1 MLSVRIADFAA
12 DHAEICAIRFAVFVD
27 EQQVPESIEI
37 DDRDPHCV
45 HLLAVDDGE
54 PVGTGRIDLALS
66 GKVGR
71 VAVVASRRGQGVGTA
86 LMKYAHCIAKDN
98 ALDKVWCNAQVS
110 VQPFYEHLGY
120 RVTSEP
126 FYEANIEHVR
136 MERAFSD

>member
-1 MLSVRIADFAA
+1 MLTVRIADFAA

-27 EQQVPESIEI
+27 EQQVPENIEI

-110 VQPFYEHLGY
+110 VRPFYEHLGY